1 MSLALLEHSMT
12 TRRPQQHAAT
22 AAQDTFAEA
31 VQQIVLYALQAPTM
45 MMIAPRPH
53 VRHAQQ
59 VSVVLE
65 APRQGL
71 RVRLEAMMRIAM
83 LQRPVLHAPRAPTVL
98 VGLPGSCCA
107 RLDSMTT
114 TKTPRHPA
122 KSVVLENI
130 VRGGL
135 QLWFSVP
142 QGIMMQMRVLRRI
155 AKPVLLEISAPAEL
169 RHYWP
174 VGQEPMTMTTPRRLL
189 AFLAILGHIVQEGL
203 LQVFH
208 VLREHGMMI
217 NRPAQHALDV
227 NRDLTVQVAQ
237 TRRQCVL
244 QVAMTVIVIQR
255 RDVRHAPWAHSVRLV
270 RLLRLPVKLGLGIM
284 T

>member
-208 VLREHGMMI
+208 VLLEH
-217 NRPAQHALDV
+217 
-227 NRDLTVQVAQ
+227 T
-237 TRRQCVL
+237 
-244 QVAMTVIVIQR
+244 TVITILQLHVFHASRGHTVPVALHGRRRATRVLVIMI
-255 RDVRHAPWAHSVRLV
+255 PI
-270 RLLRLPVKLGLGIM
+270 P
-284 T
+284 